1 MSCRQAQWKRRRR
14 LCGLTD
20 AGVGSLLQRAAS
32 GLCSGLWSGNFG
44 GFLDGKRKNFGV
56 MDGID
61 RGQEP
66 LERNFRVKTTSLL
79 ISTFASKVVTLDA
92 MNTDPKLLD
101 DDLAVL

>member
-1 MSCRQAQWKRRRR
+1 
-14 LCGLTD
+14 
-20 AGVGSLLQRAAS
+20 
-32 GLCSGLWSGNFG
+32 
-44 GFLDGKRKNFGV
+44 

>member
-1 MSCRQAQWKRRRR
+1 MNSISTIQF
-14 LCGLTD
+14 LTPIT
-20 AGVGSLLQRAAS
+20 
-32 GLCSGLWSGNFG
+32 GLWSGYFG
-44 GFLDGKRKNFGV
+44 GFFDGKRKNFGV

-66 LERNFRVKTTSLL
+66 PERNFRVKTTSLL

-101 DDLAVL
+101 DDLTVL